1 LGNDNYDTPFD
12 SKFFENS
19 WNIVTGTSDI
29 NNTAIL
35 DGFTIKGGYANGTS
49 PWTPWNKGGGMH
61 NLGSPTIRSCCF
73 EYNWAYDEG
82 GAMYNLEGSP
92 TLTDCEFKDNFTRQ
106 EGAGICNIGGSPTL
120 ICCTF
125 TRNSGGGGGGMN
137 NEGWWEYP
145 RYSRVTLV
153 KCTFTDNNS
162 VHGAGG
168 AMNNVFID
176 LLLCD
181 CNFVSNEA
189 DYGGGAM
196 SNSECHGMRLFQ
208 CRFSANKVDGDGGAM
223 YNEGDDD
230 MQLTNC
236 AFLDNKAAN
245 GWGGGMCNYECLDSN
260 LINCTF
266 RRNRAD
272 EGGAIYN
279 GWGLSYYFNGPLTI
293 SNSILWG
300 DTAPYGPEISLEE
313 CELYINYS
321 ILQGGEPNIFV
332 WGNVSIHEDNLLVTD
347 PCFVDAEGRLRFDSP
362 AIDAGNNDAVP
373 PCATT
378 DLDGRPRIMDG
389 DNDDIPIVDMG
400 AYEFIDPYL
409 DVDGDGFVNLRDFA
423 AFAAHWQA
431 TGCSNQNN
439 WGDGADLDTSGTVDT
454 LDLCMFLWNW
464 LVGIAP

>member
-1 LGNDNYDTPFD
+1 
-12 SKFFENS
+12 
-19 WNIVTGTSDI
+19 
-29 NNTAIL
+29 
-35 DGFTIKGGYANGTS
+35 
-49 PWTPWNKGGGMH
+49 
-61 NLGSPTIRSCCF
+61 
-73 EYNWAYDEG
+73 
-82 GAMYNLEGSP
+82 
-92 TLTDCEFKDNFTRQ
+92 
-106 EGAGICNIGGSPTL
+106 
-120 ICCTF
+120 
-125 TRNSGGGGGGMN
+125 
-137 NEGWWEYP
+137 
-145 RYSRVTLV
+145 
-153 KCTFTDNNS
+153 
-162 VHGAGG
+162 
-168 AMNNVFID
+168 
-176 LLLCD
+176 
-181 CNFVSNEA
+181 
-189 DYGGGAM
+189 
-196 SNSECHGMRLFQ
+196 
-208 CRFSANKVDGDGGAM
+208 
-223 YNEGDDD
+223 
-230 MQLTNC
+230 
-236 AFLDNKAAN
+236 
-245 GWGGGMCNYECLDSN
+245 
-260 LINCTF
+260 
-266 RRNRAD
+266 
-272 EGGAIYN
+272 
-279 GWGLSYYFNGPLTI
+279 LSYYFNGPLTI